1 MDALTL
7 AGLIKDAMESQGLNR
22 QRIKQSIQKY
32 FDIQQSSSLQEIYHK
47 QPLQFQTQ
55 EASVSPLILHMKYLD
70 TITPY
75 ELLKEKQGGKEPVYH
90 DLMIVETLMV
100 QLGLKPAVVNVLIE
114 YVLGKNNNRLSK
126 RYCEAI
132 GASWARKKIMTAMDA
147 YRELMDAPD
156 EEVEEDKK
164 EPARQVS
171 SEELQDLLNQ
181 LKEGQL

>member
-1 MDALTL
+1 
-7 AGLIKDAMESQGLNR
+7 
-22 QRIKQSIQKY
+22 
-32 FDIQQSSSLQEIYHK
+32 
-47 QPLQFQTQ
+47 
-55 EASVSPLILHMKYLD
+55 MKE
-70 TITPY
+70 T
-75 ELLKEKQGGKEPVYH
+75 QGGKDPVYH

-147 YRELMDAPD
+147 YRELMVAPD
-156 EEVEEDKK
+156 EEVVEDKK